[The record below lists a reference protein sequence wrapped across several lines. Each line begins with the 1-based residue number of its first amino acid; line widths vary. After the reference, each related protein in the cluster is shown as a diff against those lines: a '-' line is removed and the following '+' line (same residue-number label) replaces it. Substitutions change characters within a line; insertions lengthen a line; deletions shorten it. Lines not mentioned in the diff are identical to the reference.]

1 MACSSCAEVK
11 TKQEVDGPHRSPEED
26 FYMFSIS
33 FYKLAINS
41 PCRRAWLFNL
51 KKSEFPLPKDALC

>member
-33 FYKLAINS
+33 FYKLAIIF
-41 PCRRAWLFNL
+41 PRRRASVFI
-51 KKSEFPLPKDALC
+51 

>member
-1 MACSSCAEVK
+1 MARSSCAEVK
-11 TKQEVDGPHRSPEED
+11 TKQEVDGLHRSPEED

-41 PCRRAWLFNL
+41 PSRRAWLFNL
-51 KKSEFPLPKDALC
+51 KKSEFPLPKDASC